1 MKQKLLLFLLALIT
15 SLSLGA
21 HISFLSNESI
31 EAQMEAVY
39 DNLSGATVSDP
50 KDATSYIL
58 NPCFDDGTSAGWSG
72 TAPNMNGDG
81 NHAAALVAEHFNKT
95 FNTYQNLTGLPN
107 GIYRLSAKTLFRG
120 TYDDLL
126 TGANKVAYL
135 YVANGESLR
144 TFFNNAYSPLNT
156 EPFVGFIGPTTEFN
170 TPNVENS
177 VTAAD
182 GTVYYIPENPST
194 FRLYCE
200 AGYYDTD
207 LYFEVTDGKMTIGVK
222 KDQNVSGSTT
232 DWAVFD
238 TFALTYYGSAA
249 DAYAYWVEQVK
260 ANATDYSDNLVS
272 TWALNDYN
280 NVVNSISFSNNAQAA
295 AAMKAI
301 EEAEAVIAENATLWL
316 RWKKKVDEATNF
328 MSDEKYEAYIPYDM
342 EQYINFDAEDIE
354 DEKSLTNEELL
365 AEIGKI
371 DTWMKETKEAVAAV
385 LQPGQ
390 DVTYLLTNPDF
401 TGNANGWTRVAAS
414 GGKVAWGSNCY
425 EAWNNSNFDIYQEVN
440 DAPVGVYSISVQGFY
455 RYGRGTP
462 AWDAWNEQESQY
474 VKSSPC
480 FVYMNDFQAPIMN
493 VFAEAITDNS
503 IFTDND
509 GYDSFDGYYA
519 PNNMATATDCF
530 AADSELY
537 PEEKMF
543 TQKALGLISNVG
555 DILRVGVKGSSNQL
569 DDSWVVFD
577 NFKLTYMGNDLPAIK
592 AVLDPIIYEAK
603 SLDGWMGKSVYAALQ
618 QAIANAENPANTD
631 AALAALK
638 DIVTAVEN
646 AKASMAKFDELRK
659 ALEALNDLINSG
671 NINGN
676 VKAEAQAFITDT
688 RDDADDHIYEDSDIP
703 ELLAQIAEFST
714 IPYTYTEFDEATGT
728 LTYYYDSQMSSRT
741 GITEVYDPINN
752 PDAARFTGY
761 NKKVIKAV
769 IDPSMKN
776 APLTSMREMFSGGMN
791 PETWVMQSL
800 SKMESI
806 EGLENLN
813 TENVTDM
820 CNMFSSCQSLKK
832 LDLSTF
838 NTSKVTK
845 MVAMF
850 QLCEKLEIVDVSSFN
865 ISKVTDLGQM
875 FNYCSSLKTICCSAY
890 WSNTTA
896 TSDFMFSNCTSL
908 VGGKGTMF
916 DKNFSDAT
924 YARPDGGIANPGYF
938 TEDTMTGIES
948 IHNSQFIIHN
958 EEEAAIYNLAGQK
971 IVNDKWSNGKL
982 PRGIYIKD
990 GKKILR

>member
-1 MKQKLLLFLLALIT
+1 MKKLFTLLCLLGLT
-15 SLSLGA
+15 L
-21 HISFLSNESI
+21 NVC
-31 EAQMEAVY
+31 AQT
-39 DNLSGATVSDP
+39 TV
-50 KDATSYIL
+50 T
-58 NPCFDDGTSAGWSG
+58 
-72 TAPNMNGDG
+72 
-81 NHAAALVAEHFNKT
+81 
-95 FNTYQNLTGLPN
+95 TY
-107 GIYRLSAKTLFRG
+107 
-120 TYDDLL
+120 
-126 TGANKVAYL
+126 
-135 YVANGESLR
+135 
-144 TFFNNAYSPLNT
+144 
-156 EPFVGFIGPTTEFN
+156 
-170 TPNVENS
+170 
-177 VTAAD
+177 
-182 GTVYYIPENPST
+182 
-194 FRLYCE
+194 
-200 AGYYDTD
+200 
-207 LYFEVTDGKMTIGVK
+207 
-222 KDQNVSGSTT
+222 
-232 DWAVFD
+232 
-238 TFALTYYGSAA
+238 
-249 DAYAYWVEQVK
+249 
-260 ANATDYSDNLVS
+260 
-272 TWALNDYN
+272 
-280 NVVNSISFSNNAQAA
+280 
-295 AAMKAI
+295 
-301 EEAEAVIAENATLWL
+301 
-316 RWKKKVDEATNF
+316 
-328 MSDEKYEAYIPYDM
+328 
-342 EQYINFDAEDIE
+342 DIE

-371 DTWMKETKEAVAAV
+371 DTWMKETKEAVATV

-480 FVYMNDFQAPIMN
+480 FVYLNDFQAPIMN

-519 PNNMATATDCF
+519 PNNMATAADCF
-530 AADSELY
+530 AADSEVN

-577 NFKLTYMGNDLPAIK
+577 NFKLTYMRNDLPAIK

-703 ELLAQIAEFST
+703 ELLAQIAEFSL
-714 IPYTYTEFDEATGT
+714 ISYTEFDEATGT
-728 LTYYYDSQMSSRT
+728 LTYYYDDKKASRT
-741 GITEVYDPINN
+741 GITELYTPEDH
-752 PDAARFTGY
+752 DAVRFTGY
-761 NKKVIKAV
+761 YKKVLKAV

-776 APLTSMREMFSGGMN
+776 ANLTSMRSMFCGGFN
-791 PETWVMQSL
+791 SETFDLQFLKNMT
-800 SKMESI
+800 SI

-813 TENVTDM
+813 TAIVTDM
-820 CNMFSSCQSLKK
+820 NSMFSGCELLTE
-832 LDLSTF
+832 LDLSSF
-838 NTSKVTK
+838 NTSNVTN
-845 MVAMF
+845 MNGMF
-850 QLCEKLEIVDVSSFN
+850 LSCTGLQIVDVSSFD
-865 ISKVTDLGQM
+865 ISNVTDMRMM
-875 FNYCSSLKTICCSAY
+875 FGSCWELTTICCDKD
-890 WSNTTA
+890 WS
-896 TSDFMFSNCTSL
+896 TSQADSYIMFSGCKKL
-908 VGGKGTMF
+908 VGDKGTAW
-916 DKNFSDAT
+916 DGDVLDAR
-924 YARPDGGIANPGYF
+924 YARPDGGTYNPGYF
-938 TEDTMTGIES
+938 TADTMTGISLTEDGR
-948 IHNSQFIIHN
+948 SQM
-958 EEEAAIYNLAGQK
+958 EDGAIYNLAGQK
-971 IVNDKWSNGKL
+971 IVNGQWSNGKL
-982 PRGIYIKD
+982 PRGIYIVG
-990 GKKILR
+990 GKKIIKK